1 MLTEIHDP
9 CRFCYHGSAQTVCF
23 DQLNIFHMDGRR
35 PFGDI
40 TNKLYRR
47 IKQLH
52 EEPATLDVDHGIF
65 LIPYFLIKVIITF
78 QLHGCDG

>member
-1 MLTEIHDP
+1 
-9 CRFCYHGSAQTVCF
+9 
-23 DQLNIFHMDGRR
+23 MDGHR

-40 TNKLYRR
+40 TNMLYRR

-65 LIPYFLIKVIITF
+65 LIPFFLIKVIITF